1 MIVSIDTG
9 SRLSPYEQV
18 RSQLAEQISA
28 GGLPVGSKLP
38 TVRAL
43 AGNLGIAPN
52 TVARA
57 YRELEA
63 AGLLETKG
71 RAGTFVAASGD
82 KTRRKA
88 AAAAKSYARTVVG
101 LGIGDDEALAIVRA
115 ALSAENRQN

>member
-18 RSQLAEQISA
+18 RSQVAEQINA
-28 GGLPVGSKLP
+28 GDLPVGSKLP
-38 TVRAL
+38 TVRNL
-43 AGNLGIAPN
+43 AEHLGIAPN

-71 RAGTFVAASGD
+71 RAGTFVAAGSD

-88 AAAAKSYARTVVG
+88 ASAAKAYAKTVIS
-101 LGIGDDEALAIVRA
+101 LGINDDEALAIVEA
-115 ALSAENRQN
+115 ALRAEERR

>member
-18 RSQLAEQISA
+18 RSQVAEQINA
-28 GGLPVGSKLP
+28 GDLPVGSKLP
-38 TVRAL
+38 TVRNL
-43 AGNLGIAPN
+43 ATHLGIAPN

-71 RAGTFVAASGD
+71 RAGTFVAAGSD
-82 KTRRKA
+82 KTRRRA
-88 AAAAKSYARTVVG
+88 ASAAKAYARTVTG
-101 LGIGDDEALAIVRA
+101 LGISDDEALAIVRA
-115 ALSAENRQN
+115 ALTAEAK

>member
-18 RSQLAEQISA
+18 RSQVADQINT
-28 GGLPVGSKLP
+28 GELPVGSKLP
-38 TVRAL
+38 TVRNL
-43 AGNLGIAPN
+43 AGDLGIAPN

-71 RAGTFVAASGD
+71 RAGTFVAAGKD
-82 KTRRKA
+82 KARRKA
-88 AAAAKSYARTVVG
+88 AAAAKSYARTVIS
-101 LGIGDDEALAIVRA
+101 LGISDDEALAIVGA
-115 ALSAENRQN
+115 ALRAESR

>member
-1 MIVSIDTG
+1 MIVSIDAG

-28 GGLPVGSKLP
+28 GELPVGSKLP
-38 TVRAL
+38 TVRSL
-43 AGNLGIAPN
+43 AEHLGIAPN

-63 AGLLETKG
+63 VGLLETKG
-71 RAGTFVAASGD
+71 RAGTYVAAGSD

-88 AAAAKSYARTVVG
+88 AAAAKIYARTVTG
-101 LGIGDDEALAIVRA
+101 LGISEDEAIAMARA
-115 ALSAENRQN
+115 ALSAETR